1 MAGTED
7 SLLPLPALDLPR
19 HENES
24 PEYIDGNNKAS
35 FFSCSFASS
44 FEANSEEKDNF
55 ETRDVET
62 IKNVG
67 ALRKKQKLQEKL
79 MFESGRFCHS
89 DLKDFKFS
97 ASTPT
102 KLYPPP
108 ENTVSNCISPNH
120 RRNFKDEKQNKF
132 QFVRKG
138 IVSRI
143 QSSVNKP
150 AGNLKNSDGSMK
162 NPFLR
167 ITNLNIPSD
176 KKPLG
181 NGRIVNK

>member
-7 SLLPLPALDLPR
+7 SLLLLPLLDLPR

-24 PEYIDGNNKAS
+24 QEYIDGNNKTS
-35 FFSCSFASS
+35 FFSCSFVSS
-44 FEANSEEKDNF
+44 LETNSEEKDNF
-55 ETRDVET
+55 ETRDIET

-67 ALRKKQKLQEKL
+67 ALRKKQLQEKL
-79 MFESGRFCHS
+79 MFVSGRLCHP
-89 DLKDFKFS
+89 KDFKFS

-120 RRNFKDEKQNKF
+120 RRTFKDEKQNKF

-143 QSSVNKP
+143 QSSVDKP
-150 AGNLKNSDGSMK
+150 ADNLKNSERSMK